1 MKRSAMLGATMAVLV
16 AIGAAGGPALGDE
29 NELRVNSVVV
39 DPAPSLEEAQAKA
52 MHEALA
58 RALKSRG
65 SRQIPE
71 AMAKEILAEPG
82 RYVTVRH
89 VLNKEPVKGKYQP
102 AFYLAVDLGQIAQ
115 VVNASN
121 DKTITA
127 YENPRIQVAINIQ
140 RLPKDFAGADDR
152 RGYID
157 DLQATVKEY
166 FGRSGFNLVDFLNFD
181 AKKLYT
187 IDSLEAL
194 EEAAFNPDN
203 PPTAIDYYLLG
214 QLDAPE
220 GSVAARD
227 GGSYYKAEV
236 KLVIKLIDLNTGQA
250 VNARRTVEGTG
261 ESARSS
267 LDNAVQNVSK
277 AIIERANVPD
287 ILDRWKRNMQQ
298 GMQYEV
304 AFCEKALKNAY
315 FDDLRT
321 ALDGKGKLS
330 GAKSDEIPLHVF
342 QFPAGSGTDPAKG
355 LELIL
360 ADLQKA
366 GTYADTTVKPRI
378 YKKHKIFMFGNDPNC
393 FGAGQRRQGVAQ

>member
-1 MKRSAMLGATMAVLV
+1 MSSWMTRTARLALAFGILAA
-16 AIGAAGGPALGDE
+16 AAGARADE
-29 NELRVNSVVV
+29 SELRVNSVVV

-52 MHEALA
+52 MREALV

-71 AMAKEILAEPG
+71 AMAEQILAEPA

-89 VLNKEPVKGKYQP
+89 VLNREPVKGKYQP
-102 AFYLAVDLGQIAQ
+102 AFYLAVDLGRIGQ
-115 VVNASN
+115 VVAASN
-121 DKTITA
+121 EKTITA

-140 RLPKDFAGADDR
+140 RLPKDFAGAEDR

-181 AKKLYT
+181 SKKLYT
-187 IDSLEAL
+187 IDSLDELEA
-194 EEAAFNPDN
+194 AAFNPDN

-214 QLDAPE
+214 QLDVPE
-220 GSVAARD
+220 GSIAARD
-227 GGSYYKAEV
+227 GGAYFKSEV

-267 LDNAVQNVSK
+267 LDSAVQNVSK

-287 ILDRWKRNMQQ
+287 ILDRWKRNLQQ

-304 AFCEKALKNAY
+304 AFCEASLKNEY
-315 FDDLRT
+315 FDELRG
-321 ALDGKGKLS
+321 AMDGKGKLS

-342 QFPAGSGTDPAKG
+342 QFPAASGTDPAKG

-366 GTYADTTVKPRI
+366 GKYADTTVKPRI